1 MAEIIIDGE
10 LVEFADLIKKVD
22 RASPSH
28 EDIRTLEEA
37 MRDVPELAE
46 RLGNLMAL
54 VQSELIQKIVSGR
67 SSQVAIAEKL
77 NQQRVE
83 FGYDESPIWER
94 LIIDNILNC
103 WLRLL
108 WVEYQ
113 LGSFMGKPSVR
124 FKEIQHWEQRLN
136 AAQRR
141 FLRACTSLARIRKM
155 DLPPLQINIA
165 QQQVNQVNQ

>member
-22 RASPSH
+22 RASPSR

-83 FGYDESPIWER
+83 FGYDESPIWEQ

-108 WVEYQ
+108 
-113 LGSFMGKPSVR
+113 
-124 FKEIQHWEQRLN
+124 
-136 AAQRR
+136 
-141 FLRACTSLARIRKM
+141 
-155 DLPPLQINIA
+155 
-165 QQQVNQVNQ
+165 